1 MSSLALIFFLA
12 PLVIL
17 FSSPAESF
25 SSETATPS
33 RRVSIVTGA
42 NGYVG
47 KAIVHELLQ
56 PDEDSGCSEDEVM
69 CLVRE
74 QRVKEQVNYWENDEK
89 VRVMPYDM
97 LDGGKT
103 LDEAL
108 KCAYETGGSGT
119 KSDTT
124 CCIYHVASVFG
135 PTEDHKQTA
144 LDNVMGTEA
153 VIRCA
158 AKYAPNIKVV
168 VTSSMAAVR
177 ATDQTPTNGKFYT
190 HEDWNA
196 KSELG
201 KNWGQ
206 SYQWSKA
213 ESERRAWEISKE
225 LEVDM
230 ASLCP
235 SFVFGPPA
243 EGSTSS
249 SYSIA
254 LVGQWVRGESEVQS
268 RLCVDVRDAAL
279 AHVRAGRRSE
289 ATGKRYILSSEARLS
304 SVDVGD
310 VLKMMAKESGLG
322 ETEAI
327 TCDTNFD
334 GGAIKIGDKEVD
346 ATARLESE
354 LGVICRPNDETFR
367 DMAEALLKAKQ

>member
-1 MSSLALIFFLA
+1 MIAILSQVVV
-12 PLVIL
+12 LVIAILSL
-17 FSSPAESF
+17 FASHAESF
-25 SSETATPS
+25 SAS
-33 RRVSIVTGA
+33 RRVAIVTGA

-56 PDEDSGCSEDEVM
+56 PDDGKTECQEDRIM

-74 QRVKEQVNYWENDEK
+74 QRVQDEAKYWQNEQSVK
-89 VRVMPYDM
+89 VMPYDM

-108 KCAYETGGSGT
+108 KCAYET
-119 KSDTT
+119 DDAAI

-144 LDNVMGTEA
+144 LDNVQGTEN
-153 VIRCA
+153 VIRRA
-158 AKYAPNIKVV
+158 AKYAPNVKVV

-177 ATDQTPTNGKFYT
+177 ATDQTPKNGQFYT
-190 HEDWNA
+190 HEDWNT

-213 ESERRAWEISKE
+213 ESERRAWELSKE
-225 LEVDM
+225 LGVDM
-230 ASLCP
+230 VSLCP
-235 SFVFGPPA
+235 SFVFGPPVK
-243 EGSTSS
+243 GSTST
-249 SYSIA
+249 SYSIT
-254 LVGQWVRGESEVQS
+254 LVGQWIRGESEVQS

-279 AHVRAGRRSE
+279 AHVRAGRRAE
-289 ATGKRYILSSEARLS
+289 ANGKRYILSSEARLS

-310 VLKMMAKESGLG
+310 ELRKISKETSLG
-322 ETEAI
+322 DPESI

-334 GGAIKIGDKEVD
+334 GGAIKIGDKEVE
-346 ATARLESE
+346 ASERLQSE
-354 LGVICRPNDETFR
+354 LGVRCRPNGETFR
-367 DMAEALLKAKQ
+367 DMAEVLLEQKKHI

>member
-1 MSSLALIFFLA
+1 MVS
-12 PLVIL
+12 PLVALAIAIASL
-17 FSSPAESF
+17 LASHAESF
-25 SSETATPS
+25 SAAPS
-33 RRVSIVTGA
+33 RRVAIVTGA

-47 KAIVHELLQ
+47 KAIVHELLR
-56 PDEDSGCSEDEVM
+56 PDDGETAGREDLVI

-74 QRVKEQVNYWENDEK
+74 KRVQDEAKYWESEQSVK
-89 VRVMPYDM
+89 VMSYDM

-108 KCAYETGGSGT
+108 KCAYKENDAAS
-119 KSDTT
+119 

-135 PTEDHKQTA
+135 PTNDHKQTA
-144 LDNVMGTEA
+144 LDNVQGTED

-158 AKYAPNIKVV
+158 AKFAPNVKVV

-177 ATDQTPTNGKFYT
+177 ATDQTPKNGQFYT
-190 HEDWNA
+190 HKDWNT

-213 ESERRAWEISKE
+213 ESERRAWELSKE
-225 LEVDM
+225 LGVDM
-230 ASLCP
+230 VSLCP

-243 EGSTSS
+243 KGSTSS
-249 SYSIA
+249 SYSIT
-254 LVGQWVRGESEVQS
+254 LVGQWIKGESEVQS

-289 ATGKRYILSSEARLS
+289 ANGKRYILSSEARLS
-304 SVDVGD
+304 SVDVGAA
-310 VLKMMAKESGLG
+310 LKKIAKETGLG
-322 ETEAI
+322 DPESI

-334 GGAIKIGDKEVD
+334 GGAIKIGDKEVE
-346 ATARLESE
+346 ATERLAAE
-354 LGVICRPNDETFR
+354 LGVTCRPNAETFR
-367 DMAEALLKAKQ
+367 DMAEVLLEEK